1 MTTLLH
7 PSNLIQ
13 TIFEGKDKTQPCV
26 IYMGIGTHYYNLSGW
41 IHEINQQFPVFLH
54 DWKIN
59 NPDIPI
65 KIILFDQCTKS
76 VPYIITDPSSF
87 FAGSFV
93 KNERYSNVY
102 TSEFGIEVYSF
113 PMNVNWFNDCFN
125 TDGYYDI
132 TGLIIDIVK
141 FVSDANYLFFF
152 HEFTGRNP
160 ENLEYEIKKLINFD
174 ENKVCIDI
182 TRGRDLSCRVDFSEP
197 ENYPLIDLNNKNIS
211 WINPKFIK
219 LDKRQELIDKFT
231 NKEIT
236 TIECPYYSKN
246 IFDYYLFKHIIN
258 NNQYIYNICKK
269 IIYVMRSLYNKDSE
283 FSKWAEI
290 SIGKLNILNIKI
302 PNIEIIISKL
312 FAGIIQIKDV
322 VEHGLA
328 KEIIYP
334 YKIAVLEDLKSLIE
348 ICLSNIKPLP
358 EDELSVLFIMFDTSD
373 DKCNLITIFND
384 FCSTHNICF

>member
-1 MTTLLH
+1 L
-7 PSNLIQ
+7 
-13 TIFEGKDKTQPCV
+13 
-26 IYMGIGTHYYNLSGW
+26 
-41 IHEINQQFPVFLH
+41 
-54 DWKIN
+54 KIN
-59 NPDIPI
+59 YPDIPI
-65 KIILFDQCTKS
+65 KIILFDQAEKS
-76 VPYIITDPSSF
+76 DPYIITDPSSF
-87 FAGSFV
+87 FAGSFLT
-93 KNERYSNVY
+93 NERYSNVY
-102 TSEFGIEVYSF
+102 KSEFGIEVYSF
-113 PMNVNWFNDCFN
+113 PMNVNWFNDSFN
-125 TDGYYDI
+125 KEGYYDI

-141 FVSDANYLFFF
+141 NVSDTNYLFFF

-160 ENLEYEIKKLINFD
+160 ENLEHEIKKLIIFD

-182 TRGRDLSCRVDFSEP
+182 TRGRDLSCCVNFSEP

-211 WINPKFIK
+211 WINTKFIK

-246 IFDYYLFKHIIN
+246 MFDYYLFKHITN

-269 IIYVMRSLYNKDSE
+269 IIYIMRTLYNKDSE

-322 VEHGLA
+322 VEQGLDKDA
-328 KEIIYP
+328 IYP
-334 YKIAVLEDLKSLIE
+334 YKIAILEDLKSIIE
-348 ICLSNIKPLP
+348 ICLGNIKPLP
-358 EDELSVLFIMFDTSD
+358 EEELSVLFIMFDTVD
-373 DKCNLITIFND
+373 DKCNLISIFND
-384 FCSTHNICF
+384 FCSIHNMHF